1 MEEFLV
7 SDDKEKCAINA
18 LFNVS
23 EETLETKVKSLKEW
37 IDQCPQLP
45 LESKGSVLVR
55 EVMN

>member
-7 SDDKEKCAINA
+7 SDKEKCAINA

-23 EETLETKVKSLKEW
+23 EETLESKVKSLKEW

>member
-45 LESKGSVLVR
+45 LESKGSRL
-55 EVMN
+55 EEL